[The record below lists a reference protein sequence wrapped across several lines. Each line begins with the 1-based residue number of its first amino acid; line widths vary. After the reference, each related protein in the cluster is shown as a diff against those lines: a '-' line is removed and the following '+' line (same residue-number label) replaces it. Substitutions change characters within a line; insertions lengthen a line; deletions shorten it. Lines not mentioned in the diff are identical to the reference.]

1 MFLLLAFSCLL
12 IFPIVII
19 YSSIQ
24 IFLFSKLVCKFYES
38 LVKTKDIELAQ

>member
-12 IFPIVII
+12 LFPIVII

-24 IFLFSKLVCKFYES
+24 ISLFSKLVCQFYEI
-38 LVKTKDIELAQ
+38 LVKINDIELDQ